1 MKFSDTVLSDFQ
13 NTIGYQFKDMTW
25 LKKAL
30 THSSAGGSDFERLE
44 YLGDRILS
52 SVLALWIFHRYPEDR
67 EGAMTKRLAYFV
79 SSPRIY
85 QVALA
90 LDLASVLRIDRRQS
104 PHHSRILVDA
114 CEALIAAV
122 MLDSESFPCVQRCI
136 EAWWDAL
143 LQSEMLPTEAKSR
156 LQEWT
161 QSCGYGL
168 PVYHVV
174 HTTGPCHKP
183 SFEVTVCIADI
194 HTFYGIAGSKQEAEQ
209 KAAQI
214 ALDTLIPPGREESST
229 TLKENS

>member
-1 MKFSDTVLSDFQ
+1 MSFSDKLLSDFQ
-13 NTIGYQFKDMTW
+13 NTIGYQFKDITW

-52 SVLALWIFHRYPEDR
+52 SILALWIFHRYPEDR
-67 EGAMTKRLAYFV
+67 EGPMTKRLAYFV

-85 QVALA
+85 HVALS
-90 LDLASVLRIDRRQS
+90 LNLASVLRIDKRQS

-114 CEALIAAV
+114 CEALIAAI
-122 MLDSESFPCVQRCI
+122 MLDSESLPCVQTCI
-136 EAWWDAL
+136 ERWWNTL
-143 LQSEMLPTEAKSR
+143 LQSEKLPTEAKSR

-183 SFEVTVCIADI
+183 SFEVTVCIADT
-194 HTFYGIAGSKQEAEQ
+194 HTFYGIAGTKQEAEQ

-214 ALDTLIPPGREESST
+214 ALDTLVPGREDSST
-229 TLKENS
+229 TSKEHS